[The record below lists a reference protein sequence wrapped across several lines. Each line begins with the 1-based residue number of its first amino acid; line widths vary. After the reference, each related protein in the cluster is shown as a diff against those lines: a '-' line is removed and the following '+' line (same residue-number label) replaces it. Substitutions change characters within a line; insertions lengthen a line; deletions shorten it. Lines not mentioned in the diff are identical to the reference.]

1 MKLVLDANILLSL
14 MNPNS
19 AASYLF
25 SSLRVDFFAP
35 LYIKLEMNEH
45 KSEFL
50 SKSKLSAHEFEIRQA
65 EVNGGIKFFH
75 VSQFKDFF
83 KNALDALPDSDDSQY
98 IALALSVKAAVW
110 SNDPHLK
117 QQSLVEVYS
126 TKELIDK
133 LLSGEL

>member
-25 SSLRVDFFAP
+25 SSLKADFFAP
-35 LYIKLEMNEH
+35 LYITLEMNKH

-50 SKSKLSAHEFEIRQA
+50 SKSKLSAHEFEIRQG
-65 EVNGGIKFFH
+65 EVNERIKFFR
-75 VSQFKDFF
+75 VSQFKEFL
-83 KNALDALPDSDDSQY
+83 KNALDALSDSEDSQY
-98 IALALSVKAAVW
+98 LALALAIKGAVW

-117 QQSLVEVYS
+117 QQSLVDVYS
-126 TKELIDK
+126 TKELINK
-133 LLSGEL
+133 LLNNEI